1 MEIKINLS
9 NFVKNNIKTISIVVG
24 AIVLASF
31 LTTATTLGIKNYNLN
46 KSINSIEK
54 ENKALKKSIAEL
66 NIMYNDTIQAAH
78 RYKEISDSLQGIQK
92 GVHDQTT
99 KIIYVTKK
107 QVDDVRNIRN
117 YDELQREF
125 TNSAEEYWNGY
136 LTNQDSS
143 KAFNGWYYG
152 IKGSEGP

>member
-66 NIMYNDTIQAAH
+66 NIMYNDTI
-78 RYKEISDSLQGIQK
+78 
-92 GVHDQTT
+92 
-99 KIIYVTKK
+99 
-107 QVDDVRNIRN
+107 
-117 YDELQREF
+117 
-125 TNSAEEYWNGY
+125 
-136 LTNQDSS
+136 
-143 KAFNGWYYG
+143 
-152 IKGSEGP
+152 

>member
-78 RYKEISDSLQGIQK
+78 RYKEISDSLQGIQRD
-92 GVHDQTT
+92 VHDQTA
-99 KIIYVTKK
+99 KS
-107 QVDDVRNIRN
+107 
-117 YDELQREF
+117 L
-125 TNSAEEYWNGY
+125 S
-136 LTNQDSS
+136 
-143 KAFNGWYYG
+143 
-152 IKGSEGP
+152 